1 MRRKVKH
8 ICAIFIITT
17 CLLASLS
24 GCNSGTDSSTS
35 EKGTSE
41 EVQQAS
47 DVVEEMQQ
55 SLEFSTRDI
64 EGETYTQDMFADYD
78 LTMGNVFATWCSPC
92 IREIPDLQKLRDEM
106 ADQGVN
112 VVGIVLDGVDISG
125 NVDEEAVE
133 KAKILAEETGAVY
146 PFLIPDEEYLNG
158 ILFDVEAVPKTFFVD
173 KNGNIVGE
181 SYTGSRSLEDW
192 KEIVESELKGITQ

>member
-78 LTMGNVFATWCSPC
+78 LTMVNVFATWCSPC

>member
-1 MRRKVKH
+1 M
-8 ICAIFIITT
+8 
-17 CLLASLS
+17 
-24 GCNSGTDSSTS
+24 
-35 EKGTSE
+35 
-41 EVQQAS
+41 
-47 DVVEEMQQ
+47 
-55 SLEFSTRDI
+55 
-64 EGETYTQDMFADYD
+64 
-78 LTMGNVFATWCSPC
+78 
-92 IREIPDLQKLRDEM
+92 RDEM